1 MEEWIDMAITTQSRP
16 QRWDQP
22 FGTDMTDADVERLL
36 SVPEIKAIE
45 AERFPT
51 RVSLAGILRNDARII
66 RYKAGD
72 IVIREGDYGNSA
84 FLILKGNL
92 RVVLAPGLPGEM
104 LGRRK
109 IQKKSFWQA
118 LKQLWTKKKI
128 SEFRDVQ
135 LYNHKKRLRE
145 NADPKSAHV
154 FLQDV
159 PAILDSNKT
168 ATLHKGSLFGELAAL
183 GRTPRTST
191 IFSETDSEV
200 LEIRWQGLREFRK
213 YDEGW
218 KRLIDE
224 RYRQNALKA
233 HLEAT
238 SIFSHLKDDELQ
250 KVADHTLFETY
261 GAFDWHLSYKKLQGQ
276 DRVEGV
282 KDEPKIAQEGTYPD
296 GVLMI
301 RAGFARLSVERGNGS
316 QTITYL
322 KAGDFYGADELF
334 RAWKGELNVALN
346 VTITAIGYVEVL
358 RVPTKIIEDH
368 LFGYWESVSGRPG
381 GTRGDGNPKMG
392 WEFKGKQQRIQ
403 DFSLAEGALQEW
415 AVQERFINGTQT
427 MLINLDRCVRC
438 DDCVRACASTHD
450 GNPRFVRHGKT
461 FQNWM
466 VANACMHCADPV
478 CMIGCPTGAIHRSIS
493 GGMVIINDDTCI
505 GCETCANSCPYSN
518 IRMVSIRDEKG
529 EHILDPQDHKPI
541 IKATK
546 CDLCADQI
554 TGPAC
559 AFACPHDALNRIDFR
574 DVTPSGDLK
583 EK

>member
-1 MEEWIDMAITTQSRP
+1 MAITTQLRP

-22 FGTDMTDADVERLL
+22 FGTTMTDADVERLL
-36 SVPEIKAIE
+36 SIPEIKAIE
-45 AERFPT
+45 ADRFPA
-51 RVSLAGILRNDARII
+51 RISLAGILRNAARII
-66 RYKAGD
+66 RYKAGA

-104 LGRRK
+104 LGRRQ
-109 IQKKSFWQA
+109 IQKKNFWQA
-118 LKQLWTKKKI
+118 LKQLWTKKKFP
-128 SEFRDVQ
+128 EFRDVQ
-135 LYNHKKRLRE
+135 LVNNKEQIRE

-168 ATLHKGSLFGELAAL
+168 ATLHEGSLFGELAAL

-233 HLEAT
+233 HLGAT
-238 SIFSHLKDDELQ
+238 SIFSHLKGDELQ
-250 KVADHTLFETY
+250 EVADNTLFETY
-261 GAFDWHLSYKKLQGQ
+261 GEFDWHLSYKKLQEQ
-276 DRVEGV
+276 DRIEGV

-296 GVLMI
+296 GVLMV
-301 RAGFARLSVERGNGS
+301 RAGFARLSIKRGNGS

-334 RAWKGELNVALN
+334 RAWKGELDVSLK
-346 VTITAIGYVEVL
+346 VTITAIGYVEIL
-358 RVPTKIIEDH
+358 RVPTKIIEEH
-368 LFGYWESVSGRPG
+368 LFGYWKSASGRPG
-381 GTRGDGNPKMG
+381 GTRGDGNSKIG
-392 WEFKGKQQRIQ
+392 LEFKGKQQRVQ

-427 MLINLDRCVRC
+427 MLINLDRCIRC

-450 GNPRFVRHGKT
+450 GNPRFIRHGKT

-518 IRMVSIRDEKG
+518 IRMVSIRDENG
-529 EHILDPQDHKPI
+529 EHILDPQEHKPI

-559 AFACPHDALNRIDFR
+559 AFACPQDALNRVDFR
-574 DVTPSGDLK
+574 DVTSSGEIRVK
-583 EK
+583 